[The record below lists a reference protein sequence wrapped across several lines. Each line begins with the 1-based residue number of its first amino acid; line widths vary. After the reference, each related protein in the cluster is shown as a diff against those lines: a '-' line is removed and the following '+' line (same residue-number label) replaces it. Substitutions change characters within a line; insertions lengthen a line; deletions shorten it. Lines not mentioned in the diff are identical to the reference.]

1 MGRQE
6 IYFLLNSA
14 HNLFEVYT
22 SGRREEEAK
31 ESRIK
36 THSAFDS

>member
-14 HNLFEVYT
+14 HDLLEVYM
-22 SGRREEEAK
+22 SGRREEEATA
-31 ESRIK
+31 SQIK
-36 THSAFDS
+36 THSAFDP